1 MSCLDSSHNTA
12 VFARRR
18 TRPSGS
24 SILFMPKY
32 RTGLRCVGRIDHMT
46 KTLVASRQ
54 VSIATTGRFVKNTI
68 GLQSRPANS
77 EHVCAKASLLAAY
90 SQATSA

>member
-1 MSCLDSSHNTA
+1 
-12 VFARRR
+12 
-18 TRPSGS
+18 
-24 SILFMPKY
+24 
-32 RTGLRCVGRIDHMT
+32 MT

-68 GLQSRPANS
+68 GLLIRPANS
-77 EHVCAKASLLAAY
+77 EHVCAKVSPLAAY